1 MKVAVVGGAGSLG
14 SVFGGILTEAGE
26 DVTLVDIPGPR
37 IEALQKDGLI
47 LSSAQGEKLINV
59 KVTTDPSS
67 VGTCDLVMISVK
79 GYHTSEA
86 LENAS
91 PMIGPDTMVMSL
103 QNGAGNVE
111 VIGSKIS
118 HERVI
123 GGITAHSAAITG
135 PNRVNYELGGGGG
148 VLIASLSGAV
158 TPEIEGV
165 AGMLNKAGTPTQTAR
180 NVNEVIWGKLVMNAC
195 VNPVGAISGLSN
207 GEIFAGAG
215 GRETITM
222 IMSEAQDVARAQGLS
237 LPGGDD
243 QVSRIL
249 EIGKMAAERGDKNK
263 VSMLQ
268 DIEAGRKT
276 EIDYINGIIVK
287 KGEEYNIP
295 TPVNRVMVFLVKML
309 EEKIRDIPSSMHKIA
324 E

>member
-1 MKVAVVGGAGSLG
+1 MKVAVVGGAGALG
-14 SVFGGILTEAGE
+14 SVFGGILTGAGE

-37 IEALQKDGLI
+37 VAALQKEGLI
-47 LSSAQGEKLINV
+47 LSSTGGEKLINV

-67 VGTCDLVMISVK
+67 VGACDLVMVSVK
-79 GYHTSEA
+79 GYHTAEA
-86 LENAS
+86 LENAF
-91 PMIGPDTMVMSL
+91 PMIAPHTMVMSL

-135 PNRVNYELGGGGG
+135 PNRINYELGGGGG
-148 VLIASLSGAV
+148 VIIAPLSGAV
-158 TPEIEGV
+158 TPKIEGV
-165 AGMLNKAGTPTQTAR
+165 ASMLNKAGIPTQTAL
-180 NVNEVIWGKLVMNAC
+180 NVNEVIWGKLVLNAC

-207 GEIFAGAG
+207 GEIFASDS
-215 GRETITM
+215 GRKTITM
-222 IMSEAQDVARAQGLS
+222 IMSEAQDVARALGLS

-243 QVSRIL
+243 QVRRIL

-276 EIDYINGIIVK
+276 EIDYINGIIVE
-287 KGEEYNIP
+287 KGEEYYIP

-309 EEKIRDIPSSMHKIA
+309 EERFSEGK
-324 E
+324 